1 MPNAGA
7 RNDPATA
14 FRFTVR
20 FDNLP
25 PGGFTDCSG
34 LTLETEVQDYH
45 EGGVNTHNWRFA
57 SRTKQSNLVLKR
69 GIVNKVLWDWHQ
81 DIATGRMQFRNGT
94 ITVHDPSGSED
105 KLEFQVLQAF
115 PVKWTGP
122 DLGAAQ
128 NNIAVESVEFAHQ
141 GLIRIK

>member
-1 MPNAGA
+1 
-7 RNDPATA
+7 
-14 FRFTVR
+14 
-20 FDNLP
+20 
-25 PGGFTDCSG
+25 
-34 LTLETEVQDYH
+34 VQDYH